1 MDETP
6 PVDPRESVRRW
17 IPDELPPHG
26 QWQATVRLAAALR
39 RTIDL
44 MMDRDAPEDVMR
56 AAAEA
61 TERFAERLASFP
73 KGRSLFGYAE
83 TSTAGNPKAMFDSS
97 PLIGLA
103 NPIAPPI
110 TISVTE
116 KGIEGRVTYGA
127 AYEGPVGHAHGGVV
141 ASGFDEVLGMVQSLG
156 GNPGMTGTL
165 NVRYRSPTPLHREVV
180 FRGWIERVDGRKTFT
195 AGTLHAGDTLCA
207 EAEGLFIA
215 VDWER
220 FHRLAQEQ

>member
-1 MDETP
+1 MESPTP
-6 PVDPRESVRRW
+6 FDPHTAIRRW
-17 IPDELPPHG
+17 IPDELPPQG
-26 QWQATVRLAAALR
+26 QWQATVRFAAALR

-44 MMDRDAPEDVMR
+44 MMDTDAPEDVLA

-61 TERFAERLASFP
+61 TERFADRLAGYP
-73 KGRSLFGYAE
+73 KGRSLFGFAE

-97 PLIGLA
+97 PFIGLA

-116 KGIEGRVTYGA
+116 QVVEGRVTYGA

-165 NVRYRSPTPLHREVV
+165 TVRYRSPTPLHREVV
-180 FRGWIERVDGRKTFT
+180 YRGWVERVDGRKTFT
-195 AGTLHAGDTLCA
+195 AATLHAGDTLCA

-220 FHRLAQEQ
+220 FHRLAREQ